1 MAVLEVSPKDI
12 PIGSIIVGRSLEYQ
26 VLNIVFEKFE
36 DFAKSEHQTAYC
48 YSVMDKEQLNGR
60 YIVIVHALDSDRIPA
75 AVPTSLGYLATQKVK
90 IEETE

>member
-1 MAVLEVSPKDI
+1 MAVIEVSPKDI

-26 VLNIVFEKFE
+26 VLNVVFEKFE
-36 DFAKSEHQTAYC
+36 DFEKSEYQTSYC

-60 YIVIVHALDSDRIPA
+60 YIVLVRVLDFDRAPS
-75 AVPTSLGYLATQKVK
+75 AVPTSLGYLSTQLVK